1 MADTAQERTE
11 QPTPRRR
18 EEAREKGRVAK
29 STELNSVVVLITG
42 IFSLKLTLE
51 AYGNQLADFLTTIYQ
66 DASTLELNTQTIPYL
81 SFMVLKVFAFVT
93 LPVLISIMIAGVVI
107 NFVQVGPL
115 LASKAMKPDFS
126 KMNPFKGIK
135 NMFSLNALVELIKG
149 NLKILIV
156 GLVGYLVIDK
166 YLGEINNYAYLSV
179 AEQINLLG
187 MLFLELSAKVGVVL
201 LVMALADFAYQK
213 YQYEKSLKMSKQ
225 EVKDE
230 AKQYDGNPQ
239 IKSAIRSKQMQMA
252 RMRMMKEVPEATV
265 VVTNPTHIAI
275 ALKYEPKNKQ
285 DAPIVVAKGKLKLA
299 ERIKAIAQ
307 KHGVPIIENKPLARG
322 LYDVCEVGKEIPA
335 AFYQAVAEVLS
346 QVYKM
351 NKAKLPELGEING

>member
-1 MADTAQERTE
+1 MAETAQERTE

-18 EEAREKGRVAK
+18 EEAREKGNVAK
-29 STELNSVVVLITG
+29 SAELNSVVVLFTG
-42 IFSLKLTLE
+42 IISLKLTMA
-51 AYGNQLADFLTTIYQ
+51 AYGYRMGDFLIAIYQ
-66 DASTLELNTQTIPYL
+66 DASTIDLTAETIPYL
-81 SFMVLKVFAFVT
+81 GFMTLKVFAFLT
-93 LPVLISIMIAGVVI
+93 LPVMLSIMVAGAVI

-115 LASKAMKPDFS
+115 LSSKALKPDFK
-126 KMNPFKGIK
+126 KMSPLNGIK
-135 NMFSLNALVELIKG
+135 RMFSLNSLVELIKG

-156 GLVGYLVIDK
+156 ALVSYLVIDK
-166 YLGEINNYAYLSV
+166 HLGDINNFAYLSV
-179 AEQINLLG
+179 EEQINLLG
-187 MLFLELSAKVGVVL
+187 MVFLEMSVKVGIVL

-275 ALKYEPKNKQ
+275 ALKYEPKSKQ
-285 DAPIVVAKGKLKLA
+285 DAPVVVAKGKLKLA
-299 ERIKAIAQ
+299 ERIKSIAR
-307 KHGVPIIENKPLARG
+307 KHGVPVIENKPLARG
-322 LYDVCEVGKEIPA
+322 LYEACEVGQEIPM
-335 AFYQAVAEVLS
+335 AFYQAVAEVLT

-351 NKAKLPELGEING
+351 NKNKIPELGELNG

>member
-1 MADTAQERTE
+1 MAETAQERTE

-18 EEAREKGRVAK
+18 EEARQKGDVAK
-29 STELNSVVVLITG
+29 STELNSVVVLFAG
-42 IFSLKLTLE
+42 IVSLKMTMT
-51 AYGNQLADFLTTIYQ
+51 AYGSQMGDLLIAVYQ
-66 DASTLELNTQTIPYL
+66 DASTMDLTAQSFPYL
-81 SFMVLKVFAFVT
+81 SLMVLKVFAQLT
-93 LPVLISIMIAGVVI
+93 LPVLLSVMVAGLTI

-115 LASKAMKPDFS
+115 LASKALKPDF
-126 KMNPFKGIK
+126 KKLNPFNGIK
-135 NMFSLNALVELIKG
+135 RMFSLNSLVELLKG
-149 NLKILIV
+149 ILKISIV
-156 GLVGYLVIDK
+156 ALVSYSVVDK

-179 AEQINLLG
+179 SEQIALLAS
-187 MLFLELSAKVGVVL
+187 LFLELSLKVGLVL
-201 LVMALADFAYQK
+201 LIMALADFAYQK
-213 YQYEKSLKMSKQ
+213 YQYEKKLKMSKQ

-230 AKQYDGNPQ
+230 SKQYDGNPQ

-299 ERIKAIAQ
+299 VRIKEIAKQ
-307 KHGVPIIENKPLARG
+307 HGVPVIENKPLARG
-322 LYDVCEVGKEIPA
+322 LYDACEVGREIPA

-351 NKAKLPELGEING
+351 NKNRLPNLGEING